1 MELNQIRRNKS
12 SDLVFNAFTLEYSK
26 YIPEDLDLEFTN
38 LINNLYEYH
47 TNQTNT
53 IPLIKANLKNINIDR
68 INFNVKTK
76 LIDFNG
82 NAETNY
88 RLSILLP
95 KIVKMR
101 LLAYQKAYY
110 ISGDIIL
117 GDIPDYKL
125 YEDFLLSYK
134 VMETKPLANFYADL
148 RIYLN
153 DNNLNRFYNECELLD
168 LVIKA
173 LEGEKISLPE
183 IEQLESKLSGKDGLI
198 LDYLKTRF
206 IPRNNIKKRV
216 IKWLI

>member
-26 YIPEDLDLEFTN
+26 YIPEDIDLEFTN

-47 TNQTNT
+47 TYQSDI
-53 IPLIKANLKNINIDR
+53 IPLIKMNFKNININR

-82 NAETNY
+82 NGETNY

-95 KIVKMR
+95 RIVKMR

-110 ISGDIIL
+110 LGTDIVL
-117 GDIPDYKL
+117 GNIPDYKL
-125 YEDFLLSYK
+125 YEDYLLSIK
-134 VMETKPLANFYADL
+134 VMENKPLANFYADL
-148 RIYLN
+148 RIYIN
-153 DNNLNRFYNECELLD
+153 DDNLNRFYNECEFLD
-168 LVIKA
+168 LIIKS
-173 LEGEKISLPE
+173 LEGEKISKEE
-183 IEQLESKLSGKDGLI
+183 IEQFESKLSGKDDLI
-198 LDYLKTRF
+198 LDYLKNRF

-216 IKWLI
+216 IKC